1 MSGIICAVCYRKSRQ
16 ILTIQ
21 LTNKGATLKPSSN
34 FPSRNKKKPSKS
46 TTKGEIRLIGG
57 QWRGRRLKVHDKEG
71 LRPTTDR
78 LKETLFNWLMTDV
91 RNAQVLDCFSGAGS
105 LGFEA
110 ASRGASQVIAI
121 EKDKQAALQ
130 LKENCQAL
138 NANTQITVIQ
148 GDFFQKILNINEKF
162 DLIFIDPPFHKNLIE
177 PTINALIES
186 EKLKVDTILYI
197 EKENDAAFAL
207 ENSELS
213 SRFEL
218 VKHKVAGQ
226 VAAQLFRYLG

>member
-1 MSGIICAVCYRKSRQ
+1 
-16 ILTIQ
+16 
-21 LTNKGATLKPSSN
+21 
-34 FPSRNKKKPSKS
+34 
-46 TTKGEIRLIGG
+46 
-57 QWRGRRLKVHDKEG
+57 
-71 LRPTTDR
+71 
-78 LKETLFNWLMTDV
+78 
-91 RNAQVLDCFSGAGS
+91 
-105 LGFEA
+105 
-110 ASRGASQVIAI
+110 
-121 EKDKQAALQ
+121 LQ
-130 LKENCQAL
+130 LKENCKAL
-138 NANTQITVIQ
+138 NANTQVTVIQ

-197 EKENDAAFAL
+197 EKENDAAFSL

-226 VAAQLFRYLG
+226 VTAQLFRYLG